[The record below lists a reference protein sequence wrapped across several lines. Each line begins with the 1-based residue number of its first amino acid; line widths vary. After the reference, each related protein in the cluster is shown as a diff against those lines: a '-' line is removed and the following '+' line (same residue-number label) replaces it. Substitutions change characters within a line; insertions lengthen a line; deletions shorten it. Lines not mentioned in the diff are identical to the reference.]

1 MCGFS
6 CAVSS
11 QCGAAMS
18 EGGGISWLRVTL
30 LVVGVLAIVPMTLL
44 FGLYG
49 FIGAL
54 FFLLLAAIAK

>member
-1 MCGFS
+1 
-6 CAVSS
+6 
-11 QCGAAMS
+11 MS